1 MESPI
6 RQSQRLVGTS
16 VFGCTVLTLQ
26 AEVANYK
33 NCMDDAGKPLPTKPF
48 LESKLD
54 DMNSVINHR
63 FTDEELQ
70 EKLRRSGALS
80 NRAAPLERANI
91 FNRRKIA
98 EEREDEAAVA
108 KCDTELAALSGPKL
122 KYGTFLVDPKTAAPA
137 PAALTQQERL
147 HELNLINR
155 KKNREEVRKAQ
166 LAERKAQ
173 RLAREAVR
181 RGEADEN
188 PFERVTTYAK
198 THHDINDTLAPHRA
212 KQNGGSRDISRS
224 VTPSVSTPKMEQP
237 LTNVPSPQKKFTAS
251 GMPILGNRNLDDEI
265 IASMDLG
272 IDIEI

>member
-1 MESPI
+1 
-6 RQSQRLVGTS
+6 
-16 VFGCTVLTLQ
+16 
-26 AEVANYK
+26 VANYK
-33 NCMDDAGKPLPTKPF
+33 NLMDDAGKPLPTKPF
-48 LESKLD
+48 LASKLD

-80 NRAAPLERANI
+80 NRAAPLEHSSLI
-91 FNRRKIA
+91 SRRKIA
-98 EEREDEAAVA
+98 EEREDEAAIA
-108 KCDTELAALSGPKL
+108 KCDAELAALSGPKL
-122 KYGTFLVDPKTAAPA
+122 KYGTFLVDPKAAAPV

-173 RLAREAVR
+173 RLAREAVQ

-188 PFERVTTYAK
+188 PFERVKTYAK
-198 THHDINDTLAPHRA
+198 THHDVNDTLAPHRA
-212 KQNGGSRDISRS
+212 RQQGSRDTSRS
-224 VTPSVSTPKMEQP
+224 VTPSVSTPKKEELQR
-237 LTNVPSPQKKFTAS
+237 NFPSPQKKFTAS
-251 GMPILGNRNLDDEI
+251 GMPMLGNRNMDDEI

>member
-1 MESPI
+1 M
-6 RQSQRLVGTS
+6 
-16 VFGCTVLTLQ
+16 
-26 AEVANYK
+26 ANYK
-33 NCMDDAGKPLPTKPF
+33 NLMDDAGKPLPTKPF
-48 LESKLD
+48 LASKLD

-80 NRAAPLERANI
+80 NRAAPLEHSSLI
-91 FNRRKIA
+91 SRRKIA

-108 KCDTELAALSGPKL
+108 KCDAELAALSGPKL
-122 KYGTFLVDPKTAAPA
+122 KYGTFLVDPKAAAPV

-173 RLAREAVR
+173 RLAREAVQ

-188 PFERVTTYAK
+188 PFERVKTYAK
-198 THHDINDTLAPHRA
+198 THHDVNDTLAPHRA
-212 KQNGGSRDISRS
+212 RQQGSRDTSRS
-224 VTPSVSTPKMEQP
+224 VTPAVSTPKKEELQR
-237 LTNVPSPQKKFTAS
+237 NFPSPQKKFTAS
-251 GMPILGNRNLDDEI
+251 GMPMLGNRNMDDEI
-265 IASMDLG
+265 IASIDLG